1 MTHSDKTSRLWGRV
15 GFWVGVV
22 VFMVPA
28 IAVMARIQRWFGIN
42 AVGLVTFAAVA
53 GAWLCHSERSRIL
66 VEEFFAALTDEGISD
81 KDAAHE
87 MGVTQSVLSE
97 WRSGTKQL
105 SLSRAA
111 SLRDGFW
118 VTFCRRVIT
127 RWGGGRVEVL
137 DGAVADLVRLLQP
150 LPELLRAEIGQKR
163 MAKAELSYRE
173 SDEGVA

>member
-1 MTHSDKTSRLWGRV
+1 MSHSDKTSRLWGRV

-22 VFMVPA
+22 VFLIPA
-28 IAVMARIQRWFGIN
+28 IAIVARLERWLGLN
-42 AVGLVTFAAVA
+42 AVGLMTFAA
-53 GAWLCHSERSRIL
+53 GGGLWMCHSERSRIL
-66 VEEFFAALTDEGISD
+66 VTEFFAALADESISD
-81 KDAAHE
+81 KEAAHT
-87 MGVTQSVLSE
+87 MDVPQSVLSE

>member
-15 GFWVGVV
+15 GVWVGLVV
-22 VFMVPA
+22 LLVPA
-28 IAVMARIQRWFGIN
+28 LAVMARVDRVFGLGVLGI
-42 AVGLVTFAAVA
+42 VTFAATF
-53 GAWLCHSERSRIL
+53 GAAWMHHSDRSRIL
-66 VEEFFAALTDEGISD
+66 VNEFFAALSDEGISD

-87 MGVTQSVLSE
+87 MAIPQSVLSE

-118 VTFCRRVIT
+118 VTFCRRVIQK
-127 RWGGGRVEVL
+127 WGGGRVEVL

-150 LPELLRAEIGQKR
+150 LPELLRAEGPKR
-163 MAKAELSYRE
+163 MAKAEMDYRKR
-173 SDEGVA
+173 DEGAA

>member
-1 MTHSDKTSRLWGRV
+1 MTHSDKRSRMWGRV

-22 VFMVPA
+22 VLTIPA
-28 IAVMARIQRWFGIN
+28 MAVMARLERWFGLN
-42 AVGLVTFAAVA
+42 AVGLATFAAGG

-66 VEEFFAALTDEGISD
+66 VAEFFAALSDEGISD
-81 KDAAHE
+81 KEAAHA
-87 MGVTQSVLSE
+87 MDVPQSVLSE

-111 SLRDGFW
+111 SLRDAFW
-118 VTFCRRVIT
+118 VNFCRRVIQ

-150 LPELLRAEIGQKR
+150 LPELLRAEIGPKR
-163 MAKAELSYRE
+163 MAKAELSYRA

>member
-1 MTHSDKTSRLWGRV
+1 MD
-15 GFWVGVV
+15 
-22 VFMVPA
+22 VP
-28 IAVMARIQRWFGIN
+28 
-42 AVGLVTFAAVA
+42 
-53 GAWLCHSERSRIL
+53 
-66 VEEFFAALTDEGISD
+66 
-81 KDAAHE
+81 
-87 MGVTQSVLSE
+87 QSVLSE

-111 SLRDGFW
+111 SLRDAFW
-118 VTFCRRVIT
+118 VNFCRRVIQ

-163 MAKAELSYRE
+163 MAKAELSYRA